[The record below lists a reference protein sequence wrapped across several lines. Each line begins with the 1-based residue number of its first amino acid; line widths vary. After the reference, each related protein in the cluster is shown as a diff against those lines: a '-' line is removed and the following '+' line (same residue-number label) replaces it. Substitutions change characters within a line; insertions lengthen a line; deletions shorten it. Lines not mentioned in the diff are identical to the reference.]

1 MEYARLDETT
11 RHIREWETEQGRTR
25 LPILL
30 LSADNLERQVRI
42 GGAAGCSGYLTKPT
56 TKAQVL
62 AALELIFTSR
72 LIAPRSAKV
81 SVSDTWATIFLPQP
95 QNRLR

>member
-1 MEYARLDETT
+1 MDVNMPGMDGYSATRL
-11 RHIREWETEQGRTR
+11 IREWETEHGRTR

-30 LSADNLERQVRI
+30 LSADDLDRQVRI

-62 AALELIFTSR
+62 AALNFYRHNTSY
-72 LIAPRSAKV
+72 SAQ
-81 SVSDTWATIFLPQP
+81 SGTEDRASLT
-95 QNRLR
+95 NG